1 MSLHIVSS
9 GRIPHVVE
17 ATPEGIAF
25 AVATLSDNVRRYMSD
40 SAIRAAV
47 AIGDFGQVSSFVPAT
62 AMLAIPGIEL
72 DGAVKEAV
80 QAFKS
85 SGQSGHLLVAG
96 YHGPKRVEEMF
107 DERVVRQ
114 HYGLSLGASVHSQG
128 LADHSGHQAQWVAA
142 KCLELDVK
150 EVQVHVPAF
159 HLTRIYLTVLEA
171 LRRVMNPDGDFPQVL
186 LLPKPYVQDVTAATL
201 IDVNAEKAG
210 GESDDPAEYRT
221 LCEAR
226 AALGEHARILIYQK
240 PKGDGSPGDCLTT
253 ERLLGYMQWARE
265 ALRD

>member
-1 MSLHIVSS
+1 MSLPISS
-9 GRIPHVVE
+9 ERIAHATD
-17 ATPEGIAF
+17 ATPAGVAF
-25 AVATLSDNVRRYMSD
+25 AAAALYLSVCKHPPDAASK
-40 SAIRAAV
+40 AAV
-47 AIGDFGQVSSFVPAT
+47 AIGDFGRMSSTLPA
-62 AMLAIPGIEL
+62 AAKLAIPGIEL
-72 DGAVKEAV
+72 EGAVKEAV
-80 QAFKS
+80 QVFKS
-85 SGQSGHLLVAG
+85 SGQNGHLLVAG

-114 HYGLSLGASVHSQG
+114 RYDLSLDASVHSQG

-186 LLPKPYVQDVTAATL
+186 LLPKPCVQDVTAVTL
-201 IDVNAEKAG
+201 IDVMTERAG
-210 GESDDPAEYRT
+210 GESNDPAEYRT
-221 LCEAR
+221 LCEAQTVF
-226 AALGEHARILIYQK
+226 GEHSRILSYQK

-265 ALRD
+265 ALRG